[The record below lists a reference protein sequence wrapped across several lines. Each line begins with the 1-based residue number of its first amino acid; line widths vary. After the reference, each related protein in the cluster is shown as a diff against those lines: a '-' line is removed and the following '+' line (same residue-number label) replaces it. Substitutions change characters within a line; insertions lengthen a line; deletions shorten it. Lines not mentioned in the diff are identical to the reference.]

1 MRPLIMLS
9 PVIGFPLAGLACV
22 LPGLALVRRE
32 EWARAEPVEIAAIGC
47 AGSASWWAV
56 GIWFL
61 GTLGISLTAFAV
73 GSLAAA
79 TLVLA
84 VFRRDAI
91 AAAIEAWRAS
101 TAAALGDLAFIA
113 AVAGSRAI
121 FALTRLACSV
131 GDMSAHAYMAELVVM
146 RNGLPSTYRPFL
158 PIGDFG
164 SFPPGF
170 HALAAIETLLGGV
183 PTYRSTIHVLCFSL
197 AALTFSLVALLRGVG
212 VGRAHSAFGAA
223 GALMLAR
230 NPQFFE
236 QAGRAPMLLAG
247 AIVFLVLRDA
257 LRLGERS
264 LSLGFLLRL
273 ALLSAGV
280 LLVHPLPAASFLY
293 VLPVALAF
301 RIRRDRAAWIRGMR
315 NGAIVLIAA
324 GALAIPF
331 SRRAPRSVPP
341 AVAGWARGWFRD
353 EVEPALRLQV
363 PTWRAVGIRGG
374 VGGRPGPQT
383 WPFYVI
389 VYLGV
394 LPAALLALGLTAGLL
409 RERSPAAPL
418 AAALV
423 GVHAVLFTGALTET
437 LPLWPSLYP
446 TRIGIWLAPALAIAL
461 AELGSRV
468 PADFPG
474 RTRLTCGVL
483 WLALFGIEGLRLSS
497 DRFGT
502 AYYESARSGRASI
515 AGILAN
521 EAAGGAFWIATFNRA
536 NAVLTPDD
544 LEAFR
549 WIRDRTPPGAVFAT
563 NTGDGGNLI
572 PAIAHRAVLDPH
584 FNLSFYYP
592 RELAEWRRTPVDYIY
607 VSSEPSPAHP
617 RRYTPESLG
626 RDPKVDLAFRSGEA
640 RVYEVKGR

>member
-1 MRPLIMLS
+1 MIP
-9 PVIGFPLAGLACV
+9 PVIRVPLALLAYV
-22 LPGLALVRRE
+22 LPGLTLVRRE
-32 EWARAEPVEIAAIGC
+32 EWARAEPVELAAIAGV
-47 AGSASWWAV
+47 GSACWWAV
-56 GIWFL
+56 GVWFI
-61 GTLGISLTAFAV
+61 GTAGISLTAFAL

-79 TLVLA
+79 ALVLA
-84 VFRRDAI
+84 VFRRSAI
-91 AAAIEAWRAS
+91 ASAIAVWRAS
-101 TAAALGDLAFIA
+101 AAAALGEMGFIA
-113 AVAGSRAI
+113 AVAGTRAI
-121 FALTRLACSV
+121 FAFTRLACSV
-131 GDMSAHAYMAELVVM
+131 GDMSAHAYMAELLVM
-146 RNGLPSTYRPFL
+146 RNGLPDTYRPFL
-158 PIGDFG
+158 PIGSFG

-170 HALAAIETLLGGV
+170 HALAAIEALLGGV

-212 VGRAHSAFGAA
+212 VGRVHSALGAA

-236 QAGRAPMLLAG
+236 QAGRAPMLLAA

-257 LRLGERS
+257 LRLGEPS
-264 LSLGFLLRL
+264 LPVGFLLRL

-301 RIRRDRAAWIRGMR
+301 RIRRDRAAWIRTLH
-315 NGAIVLIAA
+315 NGAFVLVVA

-341 AVAGWARGWFRD
+341 GVAAWARGWFRD
-353 EVEPALRLQV
+353 EVEPALRLQI
-363 PTWRAVGIRGG
+363 PTLRALGTRGFG
-374 VGGRPGPQT
+374 SRPGPQT
-383 WPFYVI
+383 WPFYLV

-394 LPAALLALGLTAGLL
+394 LPAALLALGLIAGLR

-423 GVHAVLFTGALTET
+423 GVHAVLFSGALTET
-437 LPLWPSLYP
+437 LPLWPALYP
-446 TRIGIWLAPALAIAL
+446 TRIGIWLAPALAMAL
-461 AELGSRV
+461 AELACRI
-468 PADFPG
+468 PADVSR
-474 RTRLTCGVL
+474 RTLLAGGTL
-483 WLALFGIEGLRLSS
+483 WLTLFATEGLRLSS

-502 AYYESARSGRASI
+502 AYYESARAGRTSI
-515 AGILAN
+515 AEIVAN
-521 EAAGGAFWIATFNRA
+521 EAAGGAFWVATFNRA
-536 NAVLTPDD
+536 NAVLTSDD

-549 WIRDRTPPGAVFAT
+549 WIRDRTSPGSIFET

-572 PAIAHRAVLDPH
+572 PAIAHRAVTHPH
-584 FNLSFYYP
+584 FDLSFYYP
-592 RELAEWRRTPVDYIY
+592 RELAQWRRTPFDYIY

-617 RRYTPESLG
+617 RQYTPESLD

-640 RVYEVKGR
+640 RVYKVKAR